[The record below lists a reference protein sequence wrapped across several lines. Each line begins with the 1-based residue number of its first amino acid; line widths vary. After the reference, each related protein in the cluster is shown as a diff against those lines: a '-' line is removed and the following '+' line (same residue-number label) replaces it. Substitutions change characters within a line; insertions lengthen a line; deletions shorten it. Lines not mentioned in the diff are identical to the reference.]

1 MHVRIKDLSRTYE
14 SQKGRV
20 IALRDVN
27 LEISETQFV
36 SILGPSGCGKSTL
49 LRCIAGLSRPSS
61 GILEI
66 AGKPVVAPPEDMGM
80 VFQRDVLLDWRT
92 ALENV
97 VLPIEF
103 KGLKRAEWIDRA
115 KALLDLLGLSSFK
128 DRHPWELSGGM
139 RQRVAICR
147 ALLLNPSILLMDEPF
162 GALDAMTRDELNLEL
177 QRIWIDQ
184 KNLVIFVTHS
194 IVEAVFLSDRVL
206 VMSKA
211 PGTIIEDIS
220 IDLERP
226 RPLTIRETKRFG
238 EYVGHMRQIFETLGS
253 MKGAA

>member
-1 MHVRIKDLSRTYE
+1 
-14 SQKGRV
+14 
-20 IALRDVN
+20 
-27 LEISETQFV
+27 
-36 SILGPSGCGKSTL
+36 
-49 LRCIAGLSRPSS
+49 
-61 GILEI
+61 
-66 AGKPVVAPPEDMGM
+66 MGM
-80 VFQRDVLLDWRT
+80 VFQRDVLLDWRN

-115 KALLDLLGLSSFK
+115 NALLDLLGLSSFK
-128 DRHPWELSGGM
+128 NRHPWELSGGM

-206 VMSKA
+206 VMSKS
-211 PGTIIEDIS
+211 PGTIIEDIR

-226 RPLTIRETKRFG
+226 RLLAIRESEQFG
-238 EYVGHMRQIFETLGS
+238 DYVGHMRRIFETLGS
-253 MKGAA
+253 VKGAA